1 MPKPVRPRK
10 PRPSPSRPA
19 AAARPDGRSKVR
31 SSVRPGASP
40 AAAVGAIWAERLLW
54 ILVLLPPL
62 LVVPTAREAFRLP
75 KLLAAEW
82 LALAS
87 LIPLAWQ
94 LARRAPAP
102 AVSGRDLLRH
112 PAVLALL
119 PLLLVAAAGFLTT
132 RHPLHLREALA
143 DLWIGAACLIGWSLG
158 LAAGRLERLLRG
170 LLIPAAVL
178 AAIAILQA
186 HGLWQPFE
194 FVVIAGASRLGITA
208 TAGNPGDLGAYLVLP
223 ALLGQWQV
231 ARASR
236 GRWATAGALVLIL
249 YALARTQTLAALAA
263 LGLASLV
270 LWAGL
275 VPRRRRLPLLAA
287 VIVAALLPLAYA
299 PLRVRVVEKA
309 EQALAGDWNAV
320 LTGRLDGWRAA
331 AYMLGEHP
339 LAGVGHGAYRPEF
352 VPAKLALLER
362 GTPFLSAPLQVVFAN
377 AHNEILEAGA
387 EWGVPGLLALLW
399 GLGVLLAA
407 ARRACR
413 AGRPWRRSSV
423 PADPDPEPL
432 DRAGPL
438 IAAGLTA
445 LGVLALAHFPF
456 RIALT
461 AFPALLFL
469 AWVLRRAEEAAPVE
483 QADGPPRPAPDA
495 AGGAGPGLGLNRGLA
510 WAALAVLILA
520 LGFQTVRLRDRL
532 LASSLLRGAET
543 RTLAAAATGRIAST
557 VLQENLLDLERA
569 ARLDPVEVG
578 IPLARGSQFLLM
590 RRADAALESYER
602 ALALEPRPE
611 IYLNRGRARLLA
623 GQAAAAGEDFALAA
637 RLDPALNIPQPPQ
650 PTAIPAPTTPPPL
663 IPFLEGG
670 APVGEGPGA

>member
-1 MPKPVRPRK
+1 VP
-10 PRPSPSRPA
+10 
-19 AAARPDGRSKVR
+19 
-31 SSVRPGASP
+31 PGVSP
-40 AAAVGAIWAERLLW
+40 AVAVWAERLLW
-54 ILVLLPPL
+54 ILILLTPL
-62 LVVPTAREAFRLP
+62 LVVPAAREAFRLP
-75 KLLAAEW
+75 KLLVAEW

-87 LIPLAWQ
+87 LLPLAWH
-94 LARRAPAP
+94 LARRPPAP
-102 AVSGRDLLRH
+102 DASGRGFLRH
-112 PAVLALL
+112 PAVLAVL
-119 PLLLVAAAGFLTT
+119 PLLLVATAGFFTT

-143 DLWIGAACLIGWSLG
+143 DLWIGAACLAGWSLG
-158 LAAGRLERLLRG
+158 LAAPRLERLLRG

-178 AAIAILQA
+178 AVIAILQA

-194 FVVIAGASRLGITA
+194 FAVIAGASRLGITA

-223 ALLGQWQV
+223 ALLGQWQL
-231 ARASR
+231 ARRRPEPAQ
-236 GRWATAGALVLIL
+236 GWVRWATAGALVLIL

-287 VIVAALLPLAYA
+287 VLVASLLPLVFE
-299 PLRVRVVEKA
+299 PLRVRVVQKA

-331 AYMLGEHP
+331 TYMLGEHP

-387 EWGVPGLLALLW
+387 EWGIPGLLALLW
-399 GLGVLLAA
+399 ALGVLLAA

-413 AGRPWRRSSV
+413 ADRSWNAPV
-423 PADPDPEPL
+423 DPEPL

-445 LGVLALAHFPF
+445 LAVLALAHFPF

-469 AWVLRRAEEAAPVE
+469 AWVLRRAEEATPSE
-483 QADGPPRPAPDA
+483 QAGGPPPPPAPDA
-495 AGGAGPGLGLNRGLA
+495 AGRSGPGLLNRGLA
-510 WAALAVLILA
+510 WAALAALILA

-532 LASSLLRGAET
+532 LASSLLRLAET
-543 RTLAAAATGRIAST
+543 RTLSAAATGRIAST
-557 VLQENLLDLERA
+557 VLQQNLLDLERA

-578 IPLARGSQFLLM
+578 VPLARGSQFLLM
-590 RRADAALESYER
+590 RRAGAAIESYER

-611 IYLNRGRARLLA
+611 IYLNRGRALLLA
-623 GQAAAAGEDFALAA
+623 GQAAAAGEDFARAA
-637 RLDPALNIPQPPQ
+637 RLDPALRIPQPA
-650 PTAIPAPTTPPPL
+650 AIPAPPAPAPL

-670 APVGEGPGA
+670 VP

>member
-10 PRPSPSRPA
+10 PRPASPSRPA
-19 AAARPDGRSKVR
+19 AAVRPDARSKAR
-31 SSVRPGASP
+31 SNVRPGGSP
-40 AAAVGAIWAERLLW
+40 AAMVGAIWAERLLW
-54 ILVLLPPL
+54 ILILLTPL
-62 LVVPTAREAFRLP
+62 LVVPAAREAFRLP
-75 KLLAAEW
+75 KLLVAEW

-94 LARRAPAP
+94 LARRPPAP

-112 PAVLALL
+112 PAVLAVF
-119 PLLLVAAAGFLTT
+119 PVLLVATGGFFTT

-143 DLWIGAACLIGWSLG
+143 DLWIGAACLVGWSLG
-158 LAAGRLERLLRG
+158 LAAPRLERLLRG

-178 AAIAILQA
+178 AVIAILQA

-194 FVVIAGASRLGITA
+194 FAVIAGASRLGITA

-223 ALLGQWQV
+223 ALLGQWQL
-231 ARASR
+231 ARESR
-236 GRWATAGALVLIL
+236 WRWATAGALVLIL

-287 VIVAALLPLAYA
+287 VLVAALVPLAFA
-299 PLRVRVVEKA
+299 PLRVRVVQKA

-331 AYMLGEHP
+331 AHMLAEHP

-377 AHNEILEAGA
+377 AHNEFLEAGA
-387 EWGVPGLLALLW
+387 EWGLPGLLALLW

-407 ARRACR
+407 ARRACCV
-413 AGRPWRRSSV
+413 GRPWSA
-423 PADPDPEPL
+423 PADPEPEPL

-445 LGVLALAHFPF
+445 LAVLALAHFPF
-456 RIALT
+456 RLALT

-469 AWVLRRAEEAAPVE
+469 AWVLRRAEEAAPAE
-483 QADGPPRPAPDA
+483 QADAPTRPAPDA
-495 AGGAGPGLGLNRGLA
+495 AVGAGPGLGLNRGLA

-557 VLQENLLDLERA
+557 LLQENLLDLERA
-569 ARLDPVEVG
+569 ARLDPSEVG
-578 IPLARGSQFLLM
+578 VPLARGSQFLLM
-590 RRADAALESYER
+590 RRADAAIESYEH

-623 GQAAAAGEDFALAA
+623 GQAAAAGEDFARAA
-637 RLDPALNIPQPPQ
+637 KLDPALRIPQPA
-650 PTAIPAPTTPPPL
+650 AIPVLPTPPTTPPPL

-670 APVGEGPGA
+670 SPVGEGPRL